1 LKFWLCVEYKE
12 PYGKGGLSS
21 LRTHTASQ
29 LSEDQ
34 IGQSVRVAGWIE
46 DIRPLGSIAFIT
58 VRDATGLIQLLLRK
72 EMGQLFEEALKTP
85 RQSIV
90 SAYGVVQKS
99 RAKAVKVEI
108 EVKDFKVLSY
118 ATHPLPIDP
127 TGRTPASLDLRISA
141 RALDLRNPS
150 VAAVFRIRHTALQ
163 SIRRS
168 LINEGFLEV
177 QTPKIIG
184 QGAEGGATLFA
195 LDYFGRQAYL
205 AQSPQL
211 YKEQL
216 TLALEKVFEISSFFR
231 AEKSNTRRHLSE
243 FVSVDIEAAY
253 YDVEDVMG
261 VCERM
266 VARCIED
273 VLEQNKAELD
283 ILKRTL
289 EKPSLPFPRLRYE
302 DAIRDLQKAGFRIE
316 EGEDLTDSALK
327 VLGEIYKGFYFITD
341 WPPHLKP
348 FYIDVEG
355 DRSKSFDLQ
364 YRALELASGGRRISN
379 RRKLEARMVELGLD
393 PTSFSEHLKVFDWG
407 MPPHSGWGF
416 GLDRFMMV
424 LTGKENIREVVLYP
438 RDTVTLTP

>member
-1 LKFWLCVEYKE
+1 VECKE
-12 PYGKGGLSS
+12 PYGRGGLSS

-46 DIRPLGSIAFIT
+46 DIRPLGSLAFIT
-58 VRDATGLIQLLLRK
+58 VRDATGIIQLLLRK
-72 EMGQLFEEALKTP
+72 EMGQLYEEALKAP

-90 SAYGVVQKS
+90 TAYGVVQKS

-108 EVKDFKVLSY
+108 EVKDFRVLSY

-150 VAAVFRIRHTALQ
+150 VAAVFKIRHTALQ

-168 LINEGFLEV
+168 LIDEGFLEV

-184 QGAEGGATLFA
+184 QAAEGGATLFA

-216 TLALEKVFEISSFFR
+216 TLALERVFEISSFFR

-261 VCERM
+261 VCERL
-266 VARCIED
+266 VARCIEE
-273 VLEQNKAELD
+273 VLEQNKSELTV
-283 ILKRTL
+283 LRHNL
-289 EKPSLPFPRLRYE
+289 EKPNLPFLRITYK
-302 DAIRDLQKAGFRIE
+302 DAIKDLQKAGYGIE
-316 EGEDLTDSALK
+316 DGEDLTDSALK
-327 VLGEIYKGFYFITD
+327 VLGEIHKGFYFITD

-355 DRSKSFDLQ
+355 DHSKSFDLQ
-364 YRALELASGGRRISN
+364 YGALELASGGRRISN
-379 RRKLEARMVELGLD
+379 RQKLEARMVELGLN
-393 PTSFSEHLKVFDWG
+393 PASFSEHLKVFDWG
-407 MPPHSGWGF
+407 MPPHSGWGL
-416 GLDRFMMV
+416 GLDRLMMV

>member
-1 LKFWLCVEYKE
+1 MCVECKE
-12 PYGKGGLSS
+12 PCGKGGLSS

-58 VRDATGLIQLLLRK
+58 LRDASGLIQLLLHK
-72 EMGQLFEEALKTP
+72 EMGQLYEEALKTP

-99 RAKAVKVEI
+99 KAKAVKVEI
-108 EVKDFKVLSY
+108 KVKDFKVLSY

-127 TGRTPASLDLRISA
+127 TGRTPASLDLRIRA

-168 LINEGFLEV
+168 LISEGFLEV

-184 QGAEGGATLFA
+184 QAAEGGATLFA

-253 YDVEDVMG
+253 YDMEDVMG

-266 VARCIED
+266 VARCFED

-283 ILKRTL
+283 ILKHTL
-289 EKPSLPFPRLRYE
+289 EKPVLPFPRITYK
-302 DAIRDLQKAGFRIE
+302 DAVRDLQRVGYRVE

-327 VLGEIYKGFYFITD
+327 VLGEIHKGFYFITD

-355 DRSKSFDLQ
+355 DCSKSFDLQ
-364 YRALELASGGRRISN
+364 YGALELASGGRRISD
-379 RRKLEARMVELGLD
+379 RRKLEARMVELGLN
-393 PTSFSEHLKVFDWG
+393 PASFSEHLKVFDWG
-407 MPPHSGWGF
+407 MPPHSGWGL
-416 GLDRFMMV
+416 GLDRLMMV

>member
-1 LKFWLCVEYKE
+1 MCVEYKE
-12 PYGKGGLSS
+12 PFDKGGLIS

-46 DIRPLGSIAFIT
+46 DIRPLGSLAFVT
-58 VRDATGLIQLLLRK
+58 VRDASGIVQLLLRK
-72 EMGQLFEEALKTP
+72 DNAKVYEEVLKTP

-90 SAYGVVQKS
+90 SVYGIVQKS
-99 RAKAVKVEI
+99 RAKAVNVEV
-108 EVKDFKVLSY
+108 EVRDFRVISY

-127 TGRTPASLDLRISA
+127 TGRTPASLDLRVSS

-150 VAAVFRIRHTALQ
+150 VAAVFKIRHTALQ
-163 SIRRS
+163 SIRS
-168 LINEGFLEV
+168 ILVNEGFLEV

-184 QGAEGGATLFA
+184 QAAEGGATLFT

-253 YDVEDVMG
+253 YDMELVMG

-273 VLEQNKAELD
+273 VLERNKVELS
-283 ILKRTL
+283 ILKHTL
-289 EKPSLPFPRLRYE
+289 EKPNPPFPRLTYR
-302 DAIRDLQKAGFRIE
+302 DAIRDLQKIGFKIE

-327 VLGEIYKGFYFITD
+327 VLGEAHKGFYFITE
-341 WPPHLKP
+341 WPPELKP
-348 FYIDVEG
+348 FYIDVEDG
-355 DRSKSFDLQ
+355 CSKSFDLQ
-364 YRALELASGGRRISN
+364 YGALELASGGRRISN
-379 RRKLEARMVELGLD
+379 RQKLEARMVDLGLD
-393 PTSFSEHLKVFDWG
+393 PSSFSDHLKVFNWG

-424 LTGKENIREVVLYP
+424 LTGRENIKEVVLYP
-438 RDTVTLTP
+438 RDSVTLTP

>member
-1 LKFWLCVEYKE
+1 MKRWLCVECKE

-21 LRTHTASQ
+21 LRTNTTSQ

-46 DIRPLGSIAFIT
+46 DIRPLGSLAFIT
-58 VRDATGLIQLLLRK
+58 VRDASGIAQLLLRK
-72 EMGQLFEEALKTP
+72 ELGQLYEAALKTP
-85 RQSIV
+85 RQSV
-90 SAYGVVQKS
+90 VTAYGVVQKS
-99 RAKAVKVEI
+99 RSKAVRVEI

-118 ATHPLPIDP
+118 AAQSLPIDP
-127 TGRTPASLDLRISA
+127 TGRTPSSLDLRVSA
-141 RALDLRNPS
+141 RALDLRNPA

-184 QGAEGGATLFA
+184 QAAEGGATLFT
-195 LDYFGRQAYL
+195 LDYFGRQVYL

-253 YDVEDVMG
+253 YDMEDVMG

-266 VARCIED
+266 VTRCIED
-273 VLEQNKAELD
+273 VLEQNKAELR
-283 ILKRTL
+283 IIKHSL
-289 EKPSLPFPRLRYE
+289 EKPNLPFPRLTYK
-302 DAIRDLQKAGFRIE
+302 DAIRDLQNSGFELE
-316 EGEDLTDSALK
+316 EGDDLTDSALK
-327 VLGEIYKGFYFITD
+327 ALGEVHKGFYFITE
-341 WPPHLKP
+341 WPPQLKP
-348 FYIDVEG
+348 FYIDVER
-355 DRSKSFDLQ
+355 DCSKSFDLQ
-364 YRALELASGGRRISN
+364 YGALELASGGRRISN

-393 PTSFSEHLKVFDWG
+393 PASFSEHLKVFDWG

-424 LTGKENIREVVLYP
+424 LSGKENIREVVLYP